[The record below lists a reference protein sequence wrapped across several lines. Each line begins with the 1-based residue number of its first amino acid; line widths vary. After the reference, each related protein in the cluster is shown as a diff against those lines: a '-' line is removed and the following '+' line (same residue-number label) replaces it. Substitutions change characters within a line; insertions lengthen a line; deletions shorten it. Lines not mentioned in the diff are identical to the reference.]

1 MDVHFLHTGEP
12 VLVIEDG
19 EGEPGGYVVGPNR
32 TQVWTDNPDYRPSK
46 VVRLGT
52 VEEVEP
58 GQIAG
63 RSYDDTSTAARAAA
77 IADGSHPDRDDAQFV
92 HEPAQTASTGGSPVV
107 AGDPTAIEPT
117 ALGESKAPGAPADT
131 LEPLSQDE
139 RDELNRLREQAA
151 NAPDP
156 ARATGPA
163 ATDTTTG

>member
-117 ALGESKAPGAPADT
+117 ALGEAKAPGEPPAQTALTD
-131 LEPLSQDE
+131 SE
-139 RDELNRLREQAA
+139 RDELTRLREQEA
-151 NAPDP
+151 NRQDP
-156 ARATGPA
+156 ARVTDPA